1 MEFTVKYKVTSK
13 RDPDK
18 VFESVEEFWAFHDTT
33 TTNDEPEERAR
44 LEGDNLL
51 DKFSVLD
58 EDGKSVIHTKIW
70 IDEEVFNE
78 YHKAITKDLIEEDE
92 DLTFTRI

>member
-1 MEFTVKYKVTSK
+1 MAFTVKFKVTSK

-18 VFESVEEFWAFHDTT
+18 VYTSVEEFYAAHDSTT
-33 TTNDEPEERAR
+33 INDNKEEKRR

-58 EDGKSVIHTKIW
+58 EGGKSVTHTKVW
-70 IDEEVFNE
+70 IDEDVWNE
-78 YHKAITKDLIEEDE
+78 YYKETTKDLIEEDA
-92 DLTFTRI
+92 DLTFTKI

>member
-1 MEFTVKYKVTSK
+1 MAFTVKYKVTSK
-13 RDPDK
+13 RYPDK
-18 VFESVEEFWAFHDTT
+18 VFESVEEFFGAHDTT
-33 TTNDEPEERAR
+33 TTNDKPEERRR

-78 YHKAITKDLIEEDE
+78 YHKAITKDLVEEDE

>member
-1 MEFTVKYKVTSK
+1 MAFTVKYKVTSK
-13 RDPDK
+13 RYPDK
-18 VFESVEEFWAFHDTT
+18 VFGSVEEFFGAHDTT
-33 TTNDEPEERAR
+33 TTNDKPEERAR

-58 EDGKSVIHTKIW
+58 EGGKSVIHTKVW

-78 YHKAITKDLIEEDE
+78 YHKAITKDLVEEDE

>member
-1 MEFTVKYKVTSK
+1 MAFTVKYKVTSK

-18 VFESVEEFWAFHDTT
+18 VYESVEEFYAAHDST
-33 TTNDEPEERAR
+33 TTNDNKEEKRR

-58 EDGKSVIHTKIW
+58 EGGKSVTHTKVW

-78 YHKAITKDLIEEDE
+78 YYKAITKDLVEEDQ